1 MKYECIVSKKTLGY
15 EKELKNEHLAEKYK
29 ILKQKVLWDD
39 SFAVVV
45 IKNTIWIWSN
55 KLWQILFENTKTSGT
70 LRIRI

>member
-45 IKNTIWIWSN
+45 IKNIVWIWSN
-55 KLWQILFENTKTSGT
+55 KL
-70 LRIRI
+70 

>member
-45 IKNTIWIWSN
+45 IKNTIWYGLINFN
-55 KLWQILFENTKTSGT
+55 KFFLKT
-70 LRIRI
+70 LRLAAL